1 MHQEIRKRMKMVFH
15 TNVNEKETLFNLS
28 NELTKL
34 HKILETIKR
43 ERAKFEYNDK
53 EVLMIDNI
61 AKTVTYKIKKISSF
75 GDRIRNFISK
85 KTKQIKVYQD
95 DDYDQGMEF
104 AGILNEKNQHTYYEE
119 QKEIE
124 RQELERLTE
133 SIYELN
139 QFFLRMSEIVFE
151 HGELIRNHC

>member
-1 MHQEIRKRMKMVFH
+1 MHQEIRKKMKMVFH

-28 NELTKL
+28 KELTKL

>member
-1 MHQEIRKRMKMVFH
+1 MVFH

-28 NELTKL
+28 KELTKL